1 MYSIYASLFFTVAML
16 VTTTYF
22 IMGGLPLLILDH
34 DTPLDGRFIRR
45 FFEIYCTL
53 AFAAAAGATLSY
65 SLAGWYGYAL
75 GAGCILGI
83 VSVYRRT
90 ILPAMA
96 RLTSQIQGHDPKA
109 IRRFR
114 ATHSLALLVNLA
126 QLIVLV
132 WGVVNLPL

>member
-1 MYSIYASLFFTVAML
+1 MISIYASLFFTVAML

-53 AFAAAAGATLSY
+53 ALMAAVGATLSY
-65 SLAGWYGYAL
+65 ALAGWTGYSL
-75 GAGCILGI
+75 GAACIVGI

-90 ILPAMA
+90 ILPAMD
-96 RLTSQIQGHDPKA
+96 RLTRQIQGHDPKA
-109 IRRFR
+109 IRLFR
-114 ATHSLALLVNLA
+114 VTHSLALLVNLL
-126 QLIVLV
+126 QLVVLV
-132 WGVVNLPL
+132 WGVVQLSL

>member
-1 MYSIYASLFFTVAML
+1 MFSIYASLFFTVAML

-45 FFEIYCTL
+45 FFEIYCSL
-53 AFAAAAGATLSY
+53 AFVAALGATLSY
-65 SLAGWYGYAL
+65 ALAGWYGYAL
-75 GAGCILGI
+75 GTACIVGI

-90 ILPAMA
+90 LLPAME
-96 RLTSQIQGHDPKA
+96 RLTGQIQGKDPQA

-114 ATHSLALLVNLA
+114 LTHSLALLVNLA
-126 QLIVLV
+126 QLVVLV
-132 WGVVNLPL
+132 WGVVKLSF